1 MTIEITMIITTVLV
15 ITQTNNKEDLLMQEA
30 VDIRSET
37 HLMIQTISQVLD
49 HIKDIRDDHEATIM
63 GNIETKEVLVEA
75 WDTEDHHHHHQGTQ
89 AVTTQ
94 VMIVRN
100 LVREN
105 RKGEDEGT
113 ARRHQIVIRGVR
125 KRGKMRINLI
135 HFSIHRSQ
143 G

>member
-1 MTIEITMIITTVLV
+1 MITKTVLV
-15 ITQTNNKEDLLMQEA
+15 IIQINNKEDLLMQEA

-49 HIKDIRDDHEATIM
+49 HIKDTRDDHEATIM

-89 AVTTQ
+89 AVMKQGT
-94 VMIVRN
+94 IVRN
-100 LVREN
+100 LVIEN
-105 RKGEDEGT
+105 RKGEDGEIVK
-113 ARRHQIVIRGVR
+113 RHQIVVRGAH
-125 KRGKMRINLI
+125 KNGKMRINLI
-135 HFSIHRSQ
+135 HFSIHPSQ